1 MQRRKHK
8 VASVERARDEGNI
21 IVVAHLRRGDIL
33 KSNLW
38 QERKRLVTFPFYKS
52 LLNMLLQVRND
63 FFETV
68 QKSYLELPISIFLLS
83 EDSPSNGNQ
92 IIEHDLG
99 IINGTYFLN
108 ATDEL
113 ISTCNN
119 HTRCSIQVLPGSTS
133 ALSSF
138 TSMCDSDILI
148 SGTSSFSLLAVALC
162 QPSLSLAVQF
172 GTDFKG
178 LQNIIEIGPSFKAY
192 PMWHQ
197 NTTASVNLTELR
209 RLFKRIVDKRQNKN
223 NDSTKQY

>member
-83 EDSPSNGNQ
+83 EAL
-92 IIEHDLG
+92 IEHFYKIFVLILLTFSNKTEFD
-99 IINGTYFLN
+99 YHFLYHE
-108 ATDEL
+108 AK
-113 ISTCNN
+113 ST
-119 HTRCSIQVLPGSTS
+119 
-133 ALSSF
+133 
-138 TSMCDSDILI
+138 
-148 SGTSSFSLLAVALC
+148 
-162 QPSLSLAVQF
+162 
-172 GTDFKG
+172 
-178 LQNIIEIGPSFKAY
+178 
-192 PMWHQ
+192 
-197 NTTASVNLTELR
+197 
-209 RLFKRIVDKRQNKN
+209 
-223 NDSTKQY
+223 